1 MRFDPATAP
10 GPAPI
15 VSPACYGTQ
24 LKVVT
29 VGGNMS
35 GIPKTRIRVPNA
47 EADRL
52 RAFVRQVE
60 FMNGRIAGARL
71 AQRQDA
77 AALAGLLSHES
88 IGPKIYTLPNPIS
101 ELTMGW
107 FIEDH
112 LMQHARGEGVLFVSF
127 NGAGEATA
135 YFDVELW
142 PQWSIAKF
150 GGAVKAERQGRGF
163 GGACGLAAVE
173 WCFDQLG
180 VARICETTAMDNE
193 RSIRLL
199 SRLGF
204 LQDGEVIVIKP
215 DGETRRSLYWE
226 LQREAW
232 DAVRNMRRT
241 G

>member
-1 MRFDPATAP
+1 
-10 GPAPI
+10 
-15 VSPACYGTQ
+15 VSE
-24 LKVVT
+24 
-29 VGGNMS
+29 
-35 GIPKTRIRVPNA
+35 IPKTRTRIA
-47 EADRL
+47 DGEAQRL
-52 RAFVRQVE
+52 RSFVRKAE
-60 FMNGRIAGARL
+60 FMNGRIAGARV
-71 AQRQDA
+71 ARREDA

-88 IGPKIYTLPNPIS
+88 IGPKIYTMPNPID
-101 ELTMGW
+101 EETMTA

-112 LMQHARGEGVLFVSF
+112 LMQRARGEGILFVSF
-127 NGAGEATA
+127 NNQGEATA

-142 PQWSIAKF
+142 PHWSIAKF

-180 VARICETTAMDNE
+180 VARICETTARDND

-204 LQDGEVIVIKP
+204 VQIGEVTCVKP
-215 DGETRRSLYWE
+215 DGTSRPSLYWE
-226 LQREAW
+226 MAREDWEAARQQRRA
-232 DAVRNMRRT
+232 